1 MMCDNGFRYG
11 SIWKGCLTLYSGKG
25 GDVHK
30 VGEYVPQSLANMS
43 TLCFKKKFTLLLFA
57 ITKSDVDRFQ

>member
-1 MMCDNGFRYG
+1 VSRYG

-30 VGEYVPQSLANMS
+30 IGEYVASCL
-43 TLCFKKKFTLLLFA
+43 TVICF
-57 ITKSDVDRFQ
+57 

>member
-1 MMCDNGFRYG
+1 MLLIIVITIIASLNDVFCAFRYG

-30 VGEYVPQSLANMS
+30 IGEYVCAVQLICDVLIAE
-43 TLCFKKKFTLLLFA
+43 FFTN
-57 ITKSDVDRFQ
+57 

>member
-1 MMCDNGFRYG
+1 VFRYG

-30 VGEYVPQSLANMS
+30 IGE
-43 TLCFKKKFTLLLFA
+43 
-57 ITKSDVDRFQ
+57 